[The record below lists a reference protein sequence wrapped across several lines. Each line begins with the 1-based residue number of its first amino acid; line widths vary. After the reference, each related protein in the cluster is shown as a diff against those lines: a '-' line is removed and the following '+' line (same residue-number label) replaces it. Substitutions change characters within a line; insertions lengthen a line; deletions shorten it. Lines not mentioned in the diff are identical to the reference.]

1 MEKSISEEQF
11 RKAAIRRFLTGES
24 PSSIY
29 KDFQKS
35 KKWFFKW
42 LKRYREGGSDWF
54 KNQSRTPHLIA
65 NKVDENIENIVI
77 SARKRLKGIKY
88 AQIGAN
94 AIQWEIKKLGIE
106 PPPAWTI
113 NRILKRNNL
122 VSKKKPYKPKG
133 KSYPEIVEPSE
144 MNSLHQVDL
153 VGPRYIKGDGRF
165 YSLNAIDIYSHRV
178 KLNII
183 RSKRDE
189 EIANGLISTW
199 KTVGIPEYIQ
209 FDNELSFHG
218 SNKYPHSLGLV
229 LRLCLSLNIQP
240 IFIPQREPWRNGV
253 IENFNNTFDKKF
265 FRTQAFRNFSHLK
278 KESKVFE
285 KFHNEFHRYSILGG
299 ETPNNFVK
307 ENDSNSS
314 LLPKEFE
321 LPEEPIPIENGVIR
335 LVRFIRSD
343 RVLNIFG
350 EHFQMPKD
358 VIYEYVVATVHTE
371 LHSLSVTFN
380 GKIIDAFEYR
390 LPPEI
395 SAEEVIK
402 DICFYLKELE
412 NINLP

>member
-1 MEKSISEEQF
+1 MEKSISEKQF

-122 VSKKKPYKPKG
+122 VSKKKPYEPKG

-165 YSLNAIDIYSHRV
+165 YSLNAIDICSHRI
-178 KLNII
+178 KLNTM
-183 RSKRDE
+183 RSKRAE
-189 EIANGLISTW
+189 EIGKGLISTW
-199 KTVGIPEYIQ
+199 KTLGIPEYIQ

-218 SNKYPHSLGLV
+218 SDKHPHSLGLI
-229 LRLCLSLNIQP
+229 LRLCLSLSIVD
-240 IFIPQREPWRNGV
+240 IFIKP
-253 IENFNNTFDKKF
+253 
-265 FRTQAFRNFSHLK
+265 S
-278 KESKVFE
+278 
-285 KFHNEFHRYSILGG
+285 GG
-299 ETPNNFVK
+299 
-307 ENDSNSS
+307 
-314 LLPKEFE
+314 
-321 LPEEPIPIENGVIR
+321 
-335 LVRFIRSD
+335 
-343 RVLNIFG
+343 
-350 EHFQMPKD
+350 
-358 VIYEYVVATVHTE
+358 
-371 LHSLSVTFN
+371 
-380 GKIIDAFEYR
+380 
-390 LPPEI
+390 
-395 SAEEVIK
+395 
-402 DICFYLKELE
+402 
-412 NINLP
+412 